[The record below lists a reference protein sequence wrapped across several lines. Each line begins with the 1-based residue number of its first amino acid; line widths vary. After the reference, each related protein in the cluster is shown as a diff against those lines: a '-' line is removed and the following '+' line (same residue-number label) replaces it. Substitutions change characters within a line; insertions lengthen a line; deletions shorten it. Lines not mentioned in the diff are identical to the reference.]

1 MRALHITFRYGKEV
15 YGGAELY
22 FRHLSE
28 ELAKRGVEVDVCTT
42 CTNSLIPFI
51 KSGTR
56 FDNSVRD
63 TTVNSINVFRFPVI
77 NPNKCV
83 SLVFEKILQK
93 TLDDEETVSSPF
105 IRQYVGENFVNF
117 GALFLDGWNQL
128 EQYDSFQMR
137 WSKLNAAILI
147 NGSEIRELSFSL
159 HNPKGISAKIYLS
172 GMGYRKTL
180 EVKRIEGWETI
191 SVNLPN
197 VSGKLL
203 VTVQCSRVWRPLKDY
218 RSLGIA
224 ISNVEYV
231 TASGRQKIDLEYDFR
246 HFLTRQG
253 KYIPYLIKNAENR
266 PMYCSIMFDYLRGP
280 RSPEMV
286 TWLEKNIGNYD
297 IVLAQMFPFNTIKYS
312 LIARKHHVPLILL
325 PLMHV
330 DDEFYHWKHY
340 YEMLRQADCI
350 FALSSYSKEHVFDIF
365 NKNCHN
371 IGAGIAEETFLSP
384 QVDGEKFRT
393 KFHLE
398 ERDII
403 LTVSRKTSS
412 KRYEHLIYAMDRI
425 KQHHPG
431 AILVMV
437 GPDDDKKPVDSE
449 NVLYLG
455 RLSEE
460 DLVNAYDACDLF
472 AMMSESE
479 SFGMVFCEAWA
490 RKKPVIGN
498 RNCGAVATLIDEGKD
513 GLLCTDDEE
522 LAAAVIQLLEDR
534 RYATELGEN
543 GHTKVVEHYTWNR
556 VAERALACYKELSGH

>member
-1 MRALHITFRYGKEV
+1 
-15 YGGAELY
+15 
-22 FRHLSE
+22 
-28 ELAKRGVEVDVCTT
+28 
-42 CTNSLIPFI
+42 
-51 KSGTR
+51 
-56 FDNSVRD
+56 
-63 TTVNSINVFRFPVI
+63 
-77 NPNKCV
+77 
-83 SLVFEKILQK
+83 
-93 TLDDEETVSSPF
+93 
-105 IRQYVGENFVNF
+105 
-117 GALFLDGWNQL
+117 
-128 EQYDSFQMR
+128 
-137 WSKLNAAILI
+137 
-147 NGSEIRELSFSL
+147 
-159 HNPKGISAKIYLS
+159 
-172 GMGYRKTL
+172 
-180 EVKRIEGWETI
+180 
-191 SVNLPN
+191 
-197 VSGKLL
+197 
-203 VTVQCSRVWRPLKDY
+203 
-218 RSLGIA
+218 
-224 ISNVEYV
+224 
-231 TASGRQKIDLEYDFR
+231 
-246 HFLTRQG
+246 
-253 KYIPYLIKNAENR
+253 
-266 PMYCSIMFDYLRGP
+266 
-280 RSPEMV
+280 
-286 TWLEKNIGNYD
+286 
-297 IVLAQMFPFNTIKYS
+297 MFPFNTIKYS
-312 LIARKHHVPLILL
+312 LIAWKHRVPLILL

-340 YEMLRQADCI
+340 YRMLHQADCI

>member
-28 ELAKRGVEVDVCTT
+28 ELVKRGVEVDVCTT
-42 CTNSLIPFI
+42 CTNSLTPLI
-51 KSGTR
+51 KSGTQ
-56 FDNSVRD
+56 FDNSLHD
-63 TTVNSINVFRFPVI
+63 TTVNGINVFRFPVI
-77 NPNKCV
+77 NPNRYV
-83 SLVFEKILQK
+83 SLILEKTLQK
-93 TLDDEETVSSPF
+93 TLDGEETASAPL
-105 IRQYVGENFVNF
+105 IRQYAEDSFTDF
-117 GALFLDGWNQL
+117 GALLLDGWNQVERYGDL
-128 EQYDSFQMR
+128 QMR
-137 WSKLNAAILI
+137 WSKFNAAILI
-147 NGSEIRELSFSL
+147 CDTNIRKISFSL
-159 HNPKGISAKIYLS
+159 NNPRGISAEIRIS
-172 GMGYRKTL
+172 GTGYCSTL
-180 EVKRIEGWETI
+180 EVGRISGWETM
-191 SVNLPN
+191 SVDLPN
-197 VSGKLL
+197 MSGRLL
-203 VTVQCSRVWRPLKDY
+203 VTIRCSRVWRPLKDH

-224 ISNVEYV
+224 ISDVEYV
-231 TASGRQKIDLEYDFR
+231 TASGRQKVDLEYDYR
-246 HFLTRQG
+246 HFLTKQG
-253 KYIPYLIKNAENR
+253 KFIPYLMQNAENR
-266 PMYCSIMFDYLRGP
+266 PMYCSVIFDYLRGP

-286 TWLEKNIGNYD
+286 RWLEKNIGNYD
-297 IVLAQMFPFNTIKYS
+297 VVLAQMFPFNTIKYS
-312 LIARKHHVPLILL
+312 LIARKHRVPLTLL

-340 YEMLRQADCI
+340 YRMLRQADCI
-350 FALSSYSKEHVFDIF
+350 FALSPYSKERVFDIF

-371 IGAGIAEETFLSP
+371 IGAGIAEEAFLNP
-384 QVDGEKFRT
+384 QVDGEKFRK

-403 LTVSRKTSS
+403 LTVSRKASS
-412 KRYEHLIYAMDRI
+412 KRYEHLIHAMDRI

-437 GPDDDKKPVDSE
+437 GPDDDKKPVGSE

-455 RLSEE
+455 KLSEE

-490 RKKPVIGN
+490 RKKPIIGN

-522 LAAAVIQLLEDR
+522 LAAAIIQLLEDR
-534 RYATELGEN
+534 RYATKLGEN
-543 GHTKVVEHYTWNR
+543 GHAKVVEHYTWNR